1 MFLAFVFVT
10 LVLAIIAISANIT
23 DYEHMGYV
31 VNSDLRIFPVDW
43 YGKAMYLLGVAII
56 YLVAGFFVI
65 PVG

>member
-1 MFLAFVFVT
+1 MKNK
-10 LVLAIIAISANIT
+10 IAQL
-23 DYEHMGYV
+23 DH
-31 VNSDLRIFPVDW
+31 VNFTVSNFKESVDW